1 MRNPAILSCTG
12 INIKKKQAVLFQAPL
27 KLETALFLYLRSV
40 FLVLLEHLK
49 GHPNRQQQ
57 AHQQ

>member
-1 MRNPAILSCTG
+1 MRNPAILSCTNF
-12 INIKKKQAVLFQAPL
+12 NIRKQAVLFQAPL

-49 GHPNRQQQ
+49 GQPNRQQQ
-57 AHQQ
+57 AHPQ

>member
-12 INIKKKQAVLFQAPL
+12 INIKKQAVLFQAPL

-49 GHPNRQQQ
+49 GQPNRQQQ